1 MRITEIITESINPA
15 EAWVKKVYDM
25 YPDWPY
31 GQADK
36 VMVWGEGQ
44 DQQFAAFKLKP
55 LAHKDRPT
63 VELSWIMAGPEQ
75 RQGVGSRAIK
85 ELQRIASQDG
95 IRLTLFPW
103 AHGQVSQPKLMK
115 LYKRHGF
122 KPQNK
127 GSKHMQWEPEM
138 NELAGIKKHVN
149 QIQQNYDTGAGM
161 PDPYD
166 DEVDYEDAMDD
177 PSVQNRSIAYA
188 SVLEKHG
195 FVQMGSGAYASVWRH
210 PKLNY
215 VLKVFVEDDRAYVAW
230 AKICLANKDNPN
242 LPKLLSRKPIKISD
256 YFYAVR
262 MEKLTECNQ
271 QLRPVIRDISILVD
285 KIDENLGIKNPND
298 VKSYI
303 EGQGLDRDKDD
314 YDYSN
319 LLYYITNVDTG
330 IVNAIWLVIQAVRNQ
345 LGYGD
350 LAIRNFMMR
359 GDTLVFTD
367 PLA

>member
-1 MRITEIITESINPA
+1 MRANEFITESINPA

-36 VMVWGEGQ
+36 VMVWGEGE

-55 LAHKDRPT
+55 LSHRDRPT

-85 ELQRIASQDG
+85 ELQRMATEDG

-103 AHGQVSQPKLMK
+103 AHGKVSQPKLMK

-122 KPQNK
+122 RPQNK

-161 PDPYD
+161 PDPHD
-166 DEVDYEDAMDD
+166 DEIDYYDAMDD
-177 PSVQNRSIAYA
+177 PSVQNRSVAYENI
-188 SVLEKHG
+188 LEKHG
-195 FVQMGSGAYASVWRH
+195 FIQVGSGAYATVWSR
-210 PKLNY
+210 PNLNY
-215 VLKVFVEDDRAYVAW
+215 VLKVFREDDRSYRAW
-230 AKICLANKDNPN
+230 ASICLTNKNNTN
-242 LPKLLSRKPIKISD
+242 LPKLLSRKPIKITN

-271 QLRPVIRDISILVD
+271 QLRSIIRDISRLVYE
-285 KIDENLGIKNPND
+285 IHENLSIRNAND

-303 EGQGLDRDKDD
+303 AGEGLDRDKDE
-314 YDYSN
+314 YNYPN

-345 LGYGD
+345 SGYPDLG
-350 LAIRNFMMR
+350 IRNFMMR

>member
-1 MRITEIITESINPA
+1 
-15 EAWVKKVYDM
+15 
-25 YPDWPY
+25 
-31 GQADK
+31 
-36 VMVWGEGQ
+36 
-44 DQQFAAFKLKP
+44 
-55 LAHKDRPT
+55 
-63 VELSWIMAGPEQ
+63 
-75 RQGVGSRAIK
+75 
-85 ELQRIASQDG
+85 
-95 IRLTLFPW
+95 
-103 AHGQVSQPKLMK
+103 
-115 LYKRHGF
+115 
-122 KPQNK
+122 
-127 GSKHMQWEPEM
+127 
-138 NELAGIKKHVN
+138 
-149 QIQQNYDTGAGM
+149 M

-177 PSVQNRSIAYA
+177 PSVQNKSIAYA